1 MSFGKQIIIS
11 VFWKKRGKRGQVTPY
26 CSYVLF
32 VLQSNHKRGKHST
45 RRNMPMGLLDYFWG
59 ARKKTKANVKKEVSG
74 KCQELL
80 QWSGYWNQLVDADHY
95 ISR

>member
-1 MSFGKQIIIS
+1 
-11 VFWKKRGKRGQVTPY
+11 
-26 CSYVLF
+26 
-32 VLQSNHKRGKHST
+32 
-45 RRNMPMGLLDYFWG
+45 MGLLDYFWG

-95 ISR
+95 ISRKEYQAELQQLSLIHI